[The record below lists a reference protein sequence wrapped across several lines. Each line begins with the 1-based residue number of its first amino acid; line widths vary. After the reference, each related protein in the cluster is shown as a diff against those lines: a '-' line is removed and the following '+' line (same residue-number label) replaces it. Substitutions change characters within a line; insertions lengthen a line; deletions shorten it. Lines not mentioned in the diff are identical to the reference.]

1 MSRNLLRKTKREN
14 VQTLLYQ
21 TLNFARVVVDTDP
34 YKGSRIVFYKFTMSH
49 GRSRAPPLQ
58 DHLREVTKKV
68 KREHVGN
75 SDGFSLVNRQR

>member
-49 GRSRAPPLQ
+49 GRTMTAPTVAVYIRAEGVTVLCPL
-58 DHLREVTKKV
+58 KPV
-68 KREHVGN
+68 KHFIDLKR
-75 SDGFSLVNRQR
+75 